1 VEKLAQHKKVLV
13 MVAGRICSQVLTDG
27 AGVHFLIID
36 EVQDLMVK
44 PKAFMTKL
52 IAGTCQSRCEIELFF
67 LSQFLS
73 SSSGFLM
80 RTRDDEW

>member
-13 MVAGRICSQVLTDG
+13 MMAGRICSQVLTDG

-52 IAGTCQSRCEIELFF
+52 IAGTCHSRCIFCSYF
-67 LSQFLS
+67 LSRFLS
-73 SSSGFLM
+73 FPLGLSHASS
-80 RTRDDEW
+80 